1 MGVEVCPTVGV
12 SVPGASLPQPESRR
26 AAKDRHTARASH
38 VCLPVRMSNTTFTR
52 PFTTSVVES

>member
-26 AAKDRHTARASH
+26 AAIDKHTARGTH
-38 VCLPVRMSNTTFTR
+38 VCLPASVSNTILTR
-52 PFTTSVVES
+52 PFTTFVVES

>member
-26 AAKDRHTARASH
+26 ATIDKHTARASQIG
-38 VCLPVRMSNTTFTR
+38 LRVRVSNTTSTL
-52 PFTTSVVES
+52 PFNTFLVV